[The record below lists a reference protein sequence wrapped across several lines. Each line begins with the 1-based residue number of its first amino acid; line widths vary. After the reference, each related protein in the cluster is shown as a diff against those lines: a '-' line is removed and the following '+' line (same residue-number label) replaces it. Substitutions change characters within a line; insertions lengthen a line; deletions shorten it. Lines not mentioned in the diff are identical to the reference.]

1 MESIKIKPIDV
12 LDKSQLNEIRQ
23 QNDLRNIFALFFDW
37 GLMTLGL
44 YIFYY
49 FFSGNQRKARDNR
62 A

>member
-44 YIFYY
+44 YIFY
-49 FFSGNQRKARDNR
+49 
-62 A
+62 